1 VTAELLARIICQAIA
16 YGELMLTTDEHD
28 TYCEWK
34 PHHPGAAIAVGNG
47 RIIPFAVIPVRV
59 LQLT

>member
-1 VTAELLARIICQAIA
+1 MTADLLARIIGQAKH

-28 TYCEWK
+28 TYRQWQ
-34 PHHPGAAIAVGNG
+34 PHHPGAAIAVGPG
-47 RIIPFAVIPVRV
+47 RLITFAELPVNV